1 MESQQLLGG
10 NRKKVTLSEWEL
22 EKAMWAGS
30 ATPFAS
36 SFSEV
41 GFSGKVG
48 LTKSQGG
55 KAWGSC
61 GSWEAET
68 GKRNAPL
75 SEF

>member
-1 MESQQLLGG
+1 
-10 NRKKVTLSEWEL
+10 
-22 EKAMWAGS
+22 MWAGS